1 MRILFNHGLTAGEL
15 YVNTPSKITT
25 LTHSHFKH
33 NYRLVKRFEESLAD
47 PFKFCIKLVLNKI
60 LVDKLRFKIPEQD
73 AYIDFDIVEGEKFM
87 KQRQLGRW
95 SNIDLIESDFTGYS
109 LIYHYNTKHYP
120 KDIPVYL
127 GGDLKTML
135 LDGTN
140 SGEKYYTIKD
150 FTLYDILD
158 EVYTKYPE
166 TPKADIK
173 RLLLHGFRRMHSA
186 IKFGCAITLNSTRHK
201 LTVYIGKLTF
211 TPEKQ
216 IKEYSIRRDRKLRK
230 IEQWKKTEFDGYYY
244 IGLNESTLKEWVETN
259 KKSRTLA
266 KFTNIIPRKIQEEL
280 YYKDKIIYV
289 FRYKRKT
296 FKGWSFWANE
306 LNVRNLE
313 YLGKSTDRKFV
324 SSPKDWKTLIKEYEK
339 RIG

>member
-1 MRILFNHGLTAGEL
+1 
-15 YVNTPSKITT
+15 
-25 LTHSHFKH
+25 
-33 NYRLVKRFEESLAD
+33 
-47 PFKFCIKLVLNKI
+47 
-60 LVDKLRFKIPEQD
+60 
-73 AYIDFDIVEGEKFM
+73 M

-150 FTLYDILD
+150 FTLSDIIE
-158 EVYTKYPE
+158 EVYNHYPQ
-166 TPKADIK
+166 TPQEDI
-173 RLLLHGFRRMHSA
+173 RRILLHGFRRMHSA
-186 IKFGCAITLNSTRHK
+186 IRFGCAITLNANKYK
-201 LTVYIGKLTF
+201 LTVYIGNINF
-211 TPEKQ
+211 NPEKQ
-216 IKEYSIRRDRKLRK
+216 IKEYSLRRDRKLRK

-244 IGLNESTLKEWVETN
+244 IGLNETTLKEWAELN
-259 KKSRTLA
+259 KKSRTLL
-266 KFTNIIPRKIQEEL
+266 KFNNVIPRKIQEEL

-289 FRYKRKT
+289 FRFKRKT

-306 LNVRNLE
+306 LSIRNVE
-313 YLGKSTDRKFV
+313 YLGKSVDRKFTAE
-324 SSPKDWKTLIKEYEK
+324 SKDWKEIIKEYEK
-339 RIG
+339 RNNFDLLRGVELRS